1 MKFNA
6 AGPDGLIDRKPPGH
20 GAAPALRAT
29 RQGTAST
36 YFTSTITFAQAAPM
50 TVKVEAAGAAGPSQD
65 MHAGHAMHG
74 TPPATKP

>member
-1 MKFNA
+1 M
-6 AGPDGLIDRKPPGH
+6 
-20 GAAPALRAT
+20 RAT